1 MYVSAKGLALTEQRR
16 SNEERSRLTQDK
28 LLSAARRL
36 FDERGYAGTAIDDIA
51 QAAGVTRGAV
61 YHHFGGKERLFRAV
75 IEEIQDELADHFD
88 RNADKYDDP
97 WDAFVGGWL
106 SALDEIPTG
115 GTGRLLMLEG
125 PAVLG
130 YHDWQSIDD
139 AHYQDTVTLAIDY
152 FMSEGIITPQPIE
165 PVVRVLLTVSNALL
179 TLISTSDDPEA
190 TRSAIAPVWTQLL
203 NGLRGTPP
211 GR

>member
-1 MYVSAKGLALTEQRR
+1 MYVDAKGLAVTQRR
-16 SNEERSRLTQDK
+16 TNKERSRLTQDK

-51 QAAGVTRGAV
+51 DAAGVTRGAV
-61 YHHFGGKERLFRAV
+61 YHHFGGKQQLFRAI
-75 IEEIQDELADHFD
+75 IEEIQDELAEHVD
-88 RNADKYDDP
+88 RNADKYDNP

-106 SALDEIPTG
+106 SALEEIPTG

-125 PAVLG
+125 PSVLG

-139 AHYQDTVTLAIDY
+139 AHYQDTVTLAVDY

-179 TLISTSDDPEA
+179 TLISTSDEPEE
-190 TRSAIAPVWTQLL
+190 TRAAIAPVWAQLL
-203 NGLRGTPP
+203 QGLRVAPP
-211 GR
+211 RR